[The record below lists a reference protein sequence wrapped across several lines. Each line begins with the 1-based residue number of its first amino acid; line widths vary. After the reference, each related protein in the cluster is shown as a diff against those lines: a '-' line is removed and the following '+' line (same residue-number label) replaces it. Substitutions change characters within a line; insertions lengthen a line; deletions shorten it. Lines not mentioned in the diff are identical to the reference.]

1 MPDLLEDQITGWY
14 ILIDGQSNHE
24 GTILN
29 KNKTTARATVP
40 QPQEAYRKNTGR
52 KKTTLQTKVTAA
64 YTNLDYISIN
74 TILQKLNSFQK
85 YKSNSPAGYI
95 PINQPILIT
104 KSFLNRDA
112 K

>member
-24 GTILN
+24 VTILN

-52 KKTTLQTKVTAA
+52 RK
-64 YTNLDYISIN
+64 NSIAD
-74 TILQKLNSFQK
+74 QG
-85 YKSNSPAGYI
+85 YKSLYQPRLH
-95 PINQPILIT
+95 IN
-104 KSFLNRDA
+104 
-112 K
+112 